1 MCIYV
6 LGCIVSDYFSR
17 ISVANFVL
25 LVFLALRNTPLAP
38 LSGSSYEKLRPLHKT
53 AGYTCIVTSVI
64 HGITYATA
72 WSQAGH
78 LHKFRELEYLAGG
91 IAGLAM
97 VVIGASTFTWFVR
110 RSYEVFYFIHLALFI
125 LIIIMVALHR
135 PKIST
140 KSVTIII
147 FIACA
152 WSLDRLFRL
161 AKICWN
167 FYGNYASITPMSDGA
182 VRVKLSRDLKCKPG
196 SHAFLWIPSLRLFE
210 THPFTLVCNEPAEFL
225 IRPYDGFT
233 SDLLKAAQRQP
244 GKKLRCSLDG
254 AYGQIPSF
262 MDFDSVVLVAGG
274 SGASFT
280 FSIALDLIKQL
291 SSTETSKRI
300 DFVWVFKSQAS
311 LEWFG
316 KGLQELRES
325 GKVNLHIYVTQ
336 GDLEKSIEVESLHA
350 ADGSSSESSVPDP
363 EKGFSINEAS
373 TKDGLQGI
381 RKGRPD
387 LDAHIASLIE
397 PCAAES
403 HIGVGACGPANML
416 NITRKALS
424 RSIYDSGPSISFHT
438 EVSHIEFQFW
448 EVGSGWCNG

>member
-97 VVIGASTFTWFVR
+97 VVIGASTFTWFFR

-262 MDFDSVVLVAGG
+262 MDFDSVVLVA
-274 SGASFT
+274 
-280 FSIALDLIKQL
+280 
-291 SSTETSKRI
+291 
-300 DFVWVFKSQAS
+300 VKSQAS

-316 KGLQELRES
+316 KELQELRES

-373 TKDGLQGI
+373 TKDDLQGI

-387 LDAHIASLIE
+387 LEAHIASLIE

-438 EVSHIEFQFW
+438 EVSHMEFQFW